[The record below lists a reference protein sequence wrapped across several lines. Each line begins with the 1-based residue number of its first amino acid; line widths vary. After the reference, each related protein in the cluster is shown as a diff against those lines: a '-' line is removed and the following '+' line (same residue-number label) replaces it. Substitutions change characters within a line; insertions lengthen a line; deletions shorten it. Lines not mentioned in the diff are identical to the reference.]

1 MASSTPVNIGYIP
14 GYAVNDDS
22 IPQILFPIVNDV
34 ILNSVSAVSNRGIYL
49 LSNNSWHTPA
59 SLWMPP
65 VPEYVQSAIEER
77 AESSGG
83 AALLMVTPPSSVEFV
98 TIAELSSVDDMV
110 YLFKEGELKPFSYHP
125 GIDVYTGSFTMVFSD
140 ESIDPYGTYY
150 FQTAMTLTPPLRA
163 NTDYTFLIEMT
174 ASDTTI
180 FTSTSWTE
188 PIIVSDFYFSSN
200 PDILLDSFVYAIWSY
215 DSRTT
220 TTVKPG
226 TMQLITINHID
237 TSLATI
243 TCRTRGSLRFN
254 GSIDVQWRIQAIQ
267 TNDVY
272 HD

>member
-1 MASSTPVNIGYIP
+1 MASNNNNINAGYIP
-14 GYAVNDDS
+14 GYAINDNNS

-34 ILNSVSAVSNRGIYL
+34 ILNSVSAVNNRGIYL

-65 VPEYVQSAIEER
+65 IPEYAQSAIEGRTEND
-77 AESSGG
+77 GG
-83 AALLMVTPPSSVEFV
+83 ALLMVTPPSSVNFV
-98 TIAELSSVDDMV
+98 TITELSSIDDMV

-140 ESIDPYGTYY
+140 ENIDPYGTYY
-150 FQTAMTLTPPLRA
+150 FQTAIQLTPPLRA

-180 FTSTSWTE
+180 FTGTSWTE

-200 PDILLDSFVYAIWSY
+200 PNILLDSFVYAIWSY

-254 GSIDVQWRIQAIQ
+254 GSINVQWRIQAIQ

-272 HD
+272 E